1 MCSTHRDASAGAVV
15 TAPSGRLRRT
25 SRRGRLTHP
34 APCQTGAVI
43 DPLQTVL
50 LVAALVLALVTGGYV
65 ALDRSPD
72 RVLVA
77 LLALLEAGLVV
88 QAVLGIA
95 QLIGGSNDP
104 GITFVGYLLAVLV
117 ILPLGLLWSL
127 GERSRGA
134 TAVLIVALLT
144 VAFLVLRLVQIHVAA

>member
-1 MCSTHRDASAGAVV
+1 
-15 TAPSGRLRRT
+15 
-25 SRRGRLTHP
+25 
-34 APCQTGAVI
+34 VI

-50 LVAALVLALVTGGYV
+50 IVASLVLALVTGVYV

-72 RVLVA
+72 RVLVV

-88 QAVLGIA
+88 QAVVGIA
-95 QLIGGSNDP
+95 QLIGGSGDP
-104 GITFVGYLLAVLV
+104 GVTYVGYLLAVLV

-144 VAFLVLRLVQIHVAA
+144 VAFLVLRLVQIHAAA

>member
-1 MCSTHRDASAGAVV
+1 M
-15 TAPSGRLRRT
+15 
-25 SRRGRLTHP
+25 
-34 APCQTGAVI
+34 I

-50 LVAALVLALVTGGYV
+50 IVASLVLALVTGVYV

-77 LLALLEAGLVV
+77 LLALLEVGLVV
-88 QAVLGIA
+88 QAVIGIA
-95 QLIGGSNDP
+95 QLIGGSGDP

-134 TAVLIVALLT
+134 TAVLIVALVT
-144 VAFLVLRLVQIHVAA
+144 VAFLVLRLVQIHAAA

>member
-1 MCSTHRDASAGAVV
+1 M
-15 TAPSGRLRRT
+15 
-25 SRRGRLTHP
+25 
-34 APCQTGAVI
+34 I

-50 LVAALVLALVTGGYV
+50 IVASLVLALVTGVYV
-65 ALDRSPD
+65 AFDRSPD

-88 QAVLGIA
+88 QAVVGIA
-95 QLIGGSNDP
+95 QLIGGSGDP
-104 GITFVGYLLAVLV
+104 GVTYVGYLLAVLV

-144 VAFLVLRLVQIHVAA
+144 VAFLVLRLVQIHAAA

>member
-1 MCSTHRDASAGAVV
+1 M
-15 TAPSGRLRRT
+15 
-25 SRRGRLTHP
+25 
-34 APCQTGAVI
+34 I

-50 LVAALVLALVTGGYV
+50 IVASLVLALVTGVYV

-88 QAVLGIA
+88 QAVVGIA
-95 QLIGGSNDP
+95 QLIGGSGDP

-144 VAFLVLRLVQIHVAA
+144 VAFLVLRLVQIHAAA